1 MGSRIIY
8 LFYCFISLFI
18 DSCIELFGVAPQLH
32 EEGLFEVED
41 EMDGFVDYGLCDLS
55 FFE

>member
-1 MGSRIIY
+1 MKFLITKISII
-8 LFYCFISLFI
+8 
-18 DSCIELFGVAPQLH
+18 PQLH

-41 EMDGFVDYGLCDLS
+41 EIDDFVDYGLCDLS